1 MGWAK
6 WQSDSRASLGGEYRF
21 AVLVL
26 TIAAFGL
33 TYLSSRKGKQSVWS
47 YLLFG
52 YIIAMLV
59 NVFIAHVPATLILR
73 SYTPGSDYSGSD
85 QMARNESSRDWGIA
99 EGWVSGR
106 KAVLFGVIIPVG
118 MPQRFRCC
126 SSSVV

>member
-1 MGWAK
+1 VQFSA
-6 WQSDSRASLGGEYRF
+6 GEFRF

-59 NVFIAHVPATLILR
+59 NVFIPHVPATLILR
-73 SYTPGSDYSGSD
+73 SYTPGVITAVSD
-85 QMARNESSRDWGIA
+85 QLASNESSRDWGIA
-99 EGWVSGR
+99 EGLGLWPEN
-106 KAVLFGVIIPVG
+106 GVIIPIGIAATIPLLFFIGV
-118 MPQRFRCC
+118 
-126 SSSVV
+126 